1 MGAGCLIPVRFLW
14 LLSIEAVIVLGVLF
28 AGIVVIWELKY

>member
-14 LLSIEAVIVLGVLF
+14 LLCIATVFLLGVLF
-28 AGIVVIWELKY
+28 ARIVVIFKFKY